1 MKLILI
7 YVTFV
12 TGIILTSKKSS
23 ENYPKID
30 LPEEYSQIDSTI
42 CLKGWYD
49 KENTLHI
56 EFNNK

>member
-1 MKLILI
+1 MII
-7 YVTFV
+7 
-12 TGIILTSKKSS
+12 GIFLTSQKSS
-23 ENYPKID
+23 EKYPKID

-42 CLKGWYD
+42 CLKGYFD